1 MTGRARR
8 YEISRPQPIQ
18 HDPAP
23 PPPLPAP
30 APAPA
35 PAPFTPQPSEN
46 IDHAAAE
53 PMLWSN
59 GLPRPLSDIRELS
72 EPSLMD
78 NFMRNP
84 GRHQRNASKASSMQ
98 RKGSTKR
105 EAIRHE
111 DPLKT
116 KSPETAP
123 IPKVIQPQKD
133 ASSDYS
139 STPEQL
145 SFFSIPQSSV
155 PRRSSS
161 FQRQARSHSRKP
173 SIRSQPS
180 SNLAP
185 PIRPSFSIP
194 NRGTSQSP
202 VKEARLRLDPVTSD
216 AARRI
221 PSRTHVRIPHP
232 TEILEYPSYKH
243 PRLKLELQVS
253 APLFVGGGSVEGYVK
268 VTVDDNERA
277 RQKRSLS
284 IGAIS
289 VDLLGFEQVDSSR
302 KATFLALGTELID
315 ADHPPPTGMVQSP
328 SPFFA
333 DEKFWSLMPS
343 CSALPFMIS
352 LPLDTGPPPFHSKHA
367 SIRFVLSVTAL
378 VRDSGKHYRVRT
390 SQDVHVLPT
399 YDPEKAL
406 TSLSSP
412 LTASDERRIARAA
425 GQETLRV
432 TAGLHRQVWV
442 SGSSIFVDVH
452 ILNQYRKPVRKLEL
466 SLERD
471 ILCYKH
477 AAAST
482 LEKSAGQ
489 ARIFESN
496 ERAILVRSSYKTG
509 SAGWNGVEP
518 HTADIR
524 TCELELPRGH
534 GTVRCGKYFEV
545 RYFLNVIAA
554 TGNSKAVSVQLPII
568 LIHMNS
574 LDVVPN
580 SVAQVAAAIEE
591 KRAHRRLNHSRSR
604 RQENGHSRQHRSF
617 SSPAPTLDLKR
628 QPSYAQGRAFA
639 APRQQSLDRQREQ
652 RADMDE
658 LRGILDSSPRK
669 HAKTFAQGAPVWKT
683 ASHTSL
689 ATLAFPNRS
698 TESLGMLGAM
708 SYGAPGSMDVGQEEH
723 GHVRGLN
730 GRLLRIESTDSMRSK
745 KPSFPLRS
753 RKDEQ
758 NERRRMGKA
767 GVQAQIGPYSLG
779 LSTTTPRVSMDGLSE
794 RSGIATSF
802 RDKLDRSRV
811 EFQAVRKKA
820 SGGLKE
826 CWLESRR
833 NGDDEKERDERE
845 RERKNNPHSEVKC
858 QYEDVNIGAGS
869 VRFTHAHIPIRLH
882 AVIRLSLVQER
893 VEVVKHVQHHFTLR
907 KSGPGLGLADSGVGV
922 SSQYFMH
929 DGMKVKRISESDIR
943 YTV

>member
-1 MTGRARR
+1 MTNRAQR

-23 PPPLPAP
+23 PPPPP
-30 APAPA
+30 VTTPG
-35 PAPFTPQPSEN
+35 PFTPKSSES
-46 IDHAAAE
+46 IDYAAAE
-53 PMLWSN
+53 PMPWSN

-84 GRHQRNASKASSMQ
+84 GRHQRNASKASSMK

-105 EAIRHE
+105 EATKRE
-111 DPLKT
+111 EPLKT
-116 KSPETAP
+116 KCPEKAP
-123 IPKVIQPQKD
+123 NPKVMQPQKD

-161 FQRQARSHSRKP
+161 FQRQARSHTRKP

-180 SNLAP
+180 SSLAP
-185 PIRPSFSIP
+185 PIRQGFSIP

-202 VKEARLRLDPVTSD
+202 VKEARLRLDPVSSD
-216 AARRI
+216 AARRV
-221 PSRTHVRIPHP
+221 PSRTHIRMPHP

-243 PRLKLELQVS
+243 PRLRLELQVS

-277 RQKRSLS
+277 RQRRSLS

-302 KATFLALGTELID
+302 KATFLALGTELLD
-315 ADHPPPTGMVQSP
+315 ADHPPPSGMVQSP

-333 DEKFWSLMPS
+333 DERFWSLMPS

-352 LPLDTGPPPFHSKHA
+352 LPLDTGPPPFQSKHA

-412 LTASDERRIARAA
+412 LTASDELRIARAA

-574 LDVVPN
+574 LDVMPN

-604 RQENGHSRQHRSF
+604 RQENGLSRQRSF
-617 SSPAPTLDLKR
+617 SSPAQTLDLRR

-669 HAKTFAQGAPVWKT
+669 HAAAFPQGAPAWKT
-683 ASHTSL
+683 SSHTSL

-698 TESLGMLGAM
+698 TETLGMLGAM
-708 SYGAPGSMDVGQEEH
+708 SYDAPGSLDVGQEQH
-723 GHVRGLN
+723 AHVVGLN

-753 RKDEQ
+753 RKDDQ
-758 NERRRMGKA
+758 NERPRIGKPT
-767 GVQAQIGPYSLG
+767 VQAQIGPYSLG
-779 LSTTTPRVSMDGLSE
+779 LSTTTRRVSMDGLSE
-794 RSGIATSF
+794 RSGIATNF
-802 RDKLDRSRV
+802 RDKLDRSRF
-811 EFQAVRKKA
+811 EFQGVRKKA
-820 SGGLKE
+820 SGGFKE
-826 CWLESRR
+826 RWLESRR
-833 NGDDEKERDERE
+833 HRDDGKERDGW
-845 RERKNNPHSEVKC
+845 
-858 QYEDVNIGAGS
+858 I
-869 VRFTHAHIPIRLH
+869 
-882 AVIRLSLVQER
+882 
-893 VEVVKHVQHHFTLR
+893 
-907 KSGPGLGLADSGVGV
+907 
-922 SSQYFMH
+922 
-929 DGMKVKRISESDIR
+929 
-943 YTV
+943 